1 MTKTGYVS
9 YSDSRFNYSYKG
21 FCSIV
26 CGIIDMCLEHY
37 IDNNNFNI
45 QISEDQTL
53 SLFDNISPRTDQ
65 TYDVGPYFLEKY
77 FANQIY
83 QSQYNAH
90 TPANIDNLK
99 LKNKVYTSTLRI
111 KEQYLKIF
119 DQKKIDFGID
129 KNTIGVQIRGTDK
142 KEELPEIQCESIF
155 TLIDGADKEKIFV
168 ATDDQYYLDRL
179 LNRYGNR
186 VIYDDTL
193 HISSGSKSIHHN
205 CSDRA
210 KINEEVLSSVYL
222 LSECEHF
229 LYSFSNVS
237 LLALIIGAN
246 NFKSIDYLNK

>member
-90 TPANIDNLK
+90 TP
-99 LKNKVYTSTLRI
+99 
-111 KEQYLKIF
+111 Q
-119 DQKKIDFGID
+119 
-129 KNTIGVQIRGTDK
+129 
-142 KEELPEIQCESIF
+142 P
-155 TLIDGADKEKIFV
+155 LI
-168 ATDDQYYLDRL
+168 T
-179 LNRYGNR
+179 
-186 VIYDDTL
+186 
-193 HISSGSKSIHHN
+193 
-205 CSDRA
+205 
-210 KINEEVLSSVYL
+210 
-222 LSECEHF
+222 
-229 LYSFSNVS
+229 
-237 LLALIIGAN
+237 
-246 NFKSIDYLNK
+246 